1 MKYYLYAKKA
11 VGSRM
16 LLNTFKSEKKAKETV
31 KYLQEDSKLQ
41 YEIRTTPYNIEDTFL
56 LNNF

>member
-16 LLNTFKSEKKAKETV
+16 LLNVFKSEKQAKETI

-41 YEIRTTPYNIEDTFL
+41 FEIRTTPYNIEDTFL

>member
-11 VGSRM
+11 SGNRM
-16 LLNTFKSEKKAKETV
+16 LLNVFKSVKKASETV
-31 KYLQEDSKLQ
+31 KYLSEDSKLSF
-41 YEIRTTPYNIEDTFL
+41 EIRTTPYNIEDTFL